1 MHKRFFYIVNF
12 ITFYRMLAAPVLL
25 YLIFTH
31 QPNIFK
37 WLLALSFFTDA
48 IDGYL
53 ARKYQVVSSLGATID
68 SIADDLTVLAA
79 IVGIYIF
86 KPDFLKEQ
94 IVLGSLLLILYLIQ
108 NAYAWIK
115 YRKMTS
121 FHTYSAKV
129 AAVLQGAFLILFN
142 FLTNP
147 VDLLFYLAAIATII
161 DLVEEIIM
169 IFILPTWK
177 TDVKGLYWVIRN
189 KLYRQI

>member
-1 MHKRFFYIVNF
+1 
-12 ITFYRMLAAPVLL
+12 
-25 YLIFTH
+25 
-31 QPNIFK
+31 
-37 WLLALSFFTDA
+37 
-48 IDGYL
+48 
-53 ARKYQVVSSLGATID
+53 VVSSLGATID